1 VCVCVCVVAF
11 GCRSVVPPEGA
22 VITQHGDDVAVVC
35 NQSLEVFY
43 VTCSADNVWVGELG
57 NCSRAGKLSPTFL
70 AFFSFVKQEAQLT
83 LTNPR
88 DAFRSRSRSLKVTKN
103 IWYHS
108 MC

>member
-1 VCVCVCVVAF
+1 MHYVLGVDNYGVCVVAF

-57 NCSRAGKLSPTFL
+57 NCSRAG
-70 AFFSFVKQEAQLT
+70 E
-83 LTNPR
+83 
-88 DAFRSRSRSLKVTKN
+88 
-103 IWYHS
+103 
-108 MC
+108 